1 MYRKKGTFILGRLVK
16 DNVCYVLF
24 TKAPRNIQCLEWYKH
39 NFNEVASYD
48 MDMNYDIVIR
58 VKLPDSGSVIYM
70 LALRDLF

>member
-1 MYRKKGTFILGRLVK
+1 M
-16 DNVCYVLF
+16 
-24 TKAPRNIQCLEWYKH
+24 APRNIQCLEWYKH

-70 LALRDLF
+70 LA